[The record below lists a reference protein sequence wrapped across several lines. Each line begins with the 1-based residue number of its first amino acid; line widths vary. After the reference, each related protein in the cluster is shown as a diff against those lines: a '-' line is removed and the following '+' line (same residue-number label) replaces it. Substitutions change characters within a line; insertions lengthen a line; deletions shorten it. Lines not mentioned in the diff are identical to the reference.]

1 MTLATAVWPILWKFE
16 KILSKKLVKIDFGK
30 NFELI
35 KICFSGNF
43 KLFKVIIASPF
54 LPESFRWYLSKGK
67 FEKGKK
73 AVSNYAAHCDVEIP
87 KESLERMVKPVWN

>member
-1 MTLATAVWPILWKFE
+1 MDDTCNSRVADFMKVCESLILVN
-16 KILSKKLVKIDFGK
+16 ILSLSRYVFQSD
-30 NFELI
+30 
-35 KICFSGNF
+35 F
-43 KLFKVIIASPF
+43 KLFEVIIACPF

-87 KESLERMVKPVWN
+87 KESLERMVKPV